1 MSDSLKGY
9 ELTEAIREL
18 EELVN
23 RVQQGEEVLLLKDGN
38 PVARLIGPTDPH
50 EQRSKMLRNLFT
62 DEQIEELSEAIET
75 PLSEDDQRILEGEG
89 TDEAGI
95 WVGLRAADQRL
106 PEPKIPEYIGT
117 APGRPDL
124 AGIASPRSKFL
135 LDSHAILWWVS
146 ASPHLSAR
154 ARAAIT
160 GKDHEVMVSVVS
172 LYELLFKA
180 SLGKLSTPVP
190 ALQALLDSCTLE
202 RLSVTELH
210 AQLAA
215 KIKWPHRDPWDRLLA
230 AQAITEQACLISK
243 DSVFDQVGIP
253 RIW

>member
-1 MSDSLKGY
+1 MSDSLNRY
-9 ELTEAIREL
+9 EVSDAIRKL

-23 RVQQGEEVLLLKDGN
+23 RVQQGDEILLLKDGD
-38 PVARLIGPTDPH
+38 PVARLIGPADPH
-50 EQRSKMLRNLFT
+50 EQRSKLLRELFT
-62 DEQIEELSEAIET
+62 DEQLEELSKAIES

-89 TDEAGI
+89 TDEVGI
-95 WVGLRAADQRL
+95 WVGLQAADQRV
-106 PEPKIPEYIGT
+106 PEPKIPDYIGT
-117 APGRPDL
+117 APGPPDR

-135 LDSHAILWWVS
+135 LDSHTLLWWVS

-154 ARAAIT
+154 AKAAIS
-160 GKDHEVMVSVVS
+160 GKDNEVMVSVVS

-180 SLGKLSTPVP
+180 SLGKLAMSVP

-202 RLSVTELH
+202 RLSVTEVH

-230 AQAITEQACLISK
+230 AQAITERAYLVSK